1 MSNIAL
7 VTFDVFAAL
16 MDTPNSLISSVATIL
31 PRLSPSAVNSL
42 VDQWLND
49 YSNYAGYVFDESI
62 TGPSPFQWVIRSSL
76 SNMNSSMNLQLS
88 TEETE
93 RLILAWG
100 KLTPWP
106 GTYDVLA
113 KISNSSSIALAPLSN
128 GDVGTL
134 NAAMAVFQ
142 PHTIPKFLF
151 SSDFPIGAFKPD
163 SAMYKQLLADH
174 GVTVEQV
181 LHVAGSPTDAQGAR
195 KAGLFS
201 ALVYNKPIPGVYAP
215 CFSLKNITDLLPVL
229 GL

>member
-1 MSNIAL
+1 
-7 VTFDVFAAL
+7 
-16 MDTPNSLISSVATIL
+16 
-31 PRLSPSAVNSL
+31 
-42 VDQWLND
+42 
-49 YSNYAGYVFDESI
+49 
-62 TGPSPFQWVIRSSL
+62 
-76 SNMNSSMNLQLS
+76 MNLQLS